1 MVDLSLHSGKTIA
14 LMGLGKSG
22 LATARRLC
30 DAGAKVLAWDDSE
43 IARQSAMDAGI
54 PISNLMCDD
63 WTEID
68 HLILSPGIPHTHP
81 KPHAAAV
88 AAKKA
93 GKKIIGDIELLIRA
107 NKEARVVAITGT
119 NGKSTT
125 TALIGHIL
133 KSAGIETGIGGN
145 LGTPALDLPALN
157 KKGVYVLELSSYQL
171 ELTPSLC
178 PQVAVLLNISPD
190 HLDRHG
196 GLEGYIDAKSLIF
209 KNQSVDD
216 TTLIGIDEAIGQG
229 LCDDVKAR
237 NEQQVIPL
245 SGHQQAPGGIF
256 AVDRVLYDDRSHRKK
271 PIVSLNGSNNLPGNH
286 NVQNAAAAAGTALT
300 LGLAPN
306 IIADGIRSF
315 PGLAHRQ
322 QLAATIDGVRYVNDS
337 KATNIDA
344 AARALHSYKKIY
356 WIAGGLAKEGGLD
369 GLLDKIGAVRH
380 AFLIGEAERQF
391 EIALSDKIPVTCC
404 GKMETAIY
412 AAHKLSHR
420 ERLSNAVVLLSPA
433 CASWDQ
439 YSSFEER
446 GSEFCRLTA
455 QLPGTEREIYWSG
468 DMGGSA

>member
-1 MVDLSLHSGKTIA
+1 MIDLSSHRGRTIA

-22 LATARRLC
+22 LATARRLVN
-30 DAGAKVLAWDDSE
+30 AGAKVLAWDDSE
-43 IARQSAMDAGI
+43 VARKNAADAGI
-54 PISNLMCDD
+54 PISKLMCAD
-63 WTEID
+63 WAEID
-68 HLILSPGIPHTHP
+68 YLILSPGIPHTHP
-81 KPHAAAV
+81 RPHAAAT

-93 GKKIIGDIELLIRA
+93 GKEIIGDIELLLRA
-107 NKEARVVAITGT
+107 NKEASIVAVTDT

-145 LGTPALDLPALN
+145 LGTPALDLPSLN
-157 KKGVYVLELSSYQL
+157 TNGVYVLELSSYQL

-196 GLEGYIDAKSLIF
+196 GLEGYIEAKRLIF
-209 KNQSVDD
+209 RNQSVAD
-216 TTLIGIDEAIGQG
+216 TTLIGVDEAIGKD
-229 LCDDVKAR
+229 LCADAKAR
-237 NEQQVIPL
+237 NLQQVIPF
-245 SGHQQAPGGIF
+245 SGYKQAHGGIF
-256 AVDRVLYDDRSHRKK
+256 AVDRVLYDDRNHRKQ
-271 PIVSLNGSNNLPGNH
+271 PIVSLQSIKNLPGNH
-286 NVQNAAAAAGTALT
+286 NVQNAAAAVGTALT
-300 LGLAPN
+300 LGVATDA
-306 IIADGIRSF
+306 IADGIRSF

-322 QLAATIDGVRYVNDS
+322 QCAAIIDGIRYINDS
-337 KATNIDA
+337 KATNADA
-344 AARALHSYKKIY
+344 ASHALQSYKKIY
-356 WIAGGLAKEGGLD
+356 WIAGGHAKEGGLN

-391 EIALSDKIPVTCC
+391 EKALGDKIPVTCC

-412 AAHKLSHR
+412 AAHELSHR

-439 YSSFEER
+439 YKSFEER

-468 DMGGSA
+468 DMKGTS

>member
-1 MVDLSLHSGKTIA
+1 MIDLSSHSGRTIA

-22 LATARRLC
+22 LATARRLR

-43 IARQSAMDAGI
+43 IARQNAADAGI
-54 PISNLMCDD
+54 PISNLMCEN
-63 WTEID
+63 WAEID
-68 HLILSPGIPHTHP
+68 YLILSPGIPHTHP
-81 KPHAAAV
+81 KPHAAAT

-93 GKKIIGDIELLIRA
+93 GKKIIGDIELMIRA
-107 NKEARVVAITGT
+107 NNKARVVAITGT

-145 LGTPALDLPALN
+145 LGTPALDLPSLN
-157 KKGVYVLELSSYQL
+157 TNGVYVLELSSYQL

-178 PQVAVLLNISPD
+178 PQVAILLNISPD
-190 HLDRHG
+190 HLERHG
-196 GLEGYIDAKSLIF
+196 GLEGYINAKSLIF
-209 KNQSVDD
+209 RNQSADD
-216 TTLIGIDEAIGQG
+216 TTLIGIDEVIGKN
-229 LCDDVKAR
+229 LYDDVIAS
-237 NEQQVIPL
+237 NEQQAIPF
-245 SGHQQAPGGIF
+245 SGYQQAQGGIF
-256 AVDRVLYDDRSHRKK
+256 AVDRVLYDDRNHRKQ
-271 PIVSLNGSNNLPGNH
+271 PIVSLHGSNNLPGNH

-300 LGLAPN
+300 LGLATN
-306 IIADGIRSF
+306 IIADSIHSF

-322 QLAATIDGVRYVNDS
+322 QLAAIIDGVRYVNDS
-337 KATNIDA
+337 KATNVDA
-344 AARALHSYKKIY
+344 ASRALQSYKKIY

-380 AFLIGEAERQF
+380 AFLIGEAEREF
-391 EIALSDKIPVTCC
+391 EKALSEKIPVTCC

-420 ERLSNAVVLLSPA
+420 EGLSNAVVLLSPA

-439 YSSFEER
+439 YRSFEER

-455 QLPGTEREIYWSG
+455 QLPGTEREIYWSD
-468 DMGGSA
+468 DMKGSA